1 MMSGTSSTST
11 RRRSDFGSVREL
23 PSGRFR
29 ATYRTSGSEHTAPTT
44 FRTKT
49 DAKRYLASV
58 RASIEKGTW
67 SDPRFG
73 KLTVEE
79 VGEHWLASNPNKAHT
94 TVARDTSILKNH
106 VYPKLGRIQIRQL
119 TRFQIQTLVNEWSGA
134 WTTIHRQYRCVSAI
148 CTYAAKNGWIPRNPC
163 VDIQLPECLP
173 ADRQLLS
180 SEDTLKIAS
189 GVTGYHSTAI
199 WTFAETGCRWGE
211 VYGLRV
217 RNVNLAEFTIQIE
230 QGLTRDPKGAPIL
243 GRRGSRKARPRILAI
258 TPWLAALLQQ
268 HVESLQH
275 QGPDAW
281 LFPDSTGGPVR
292 YSNWRRRVWLPALA
306 EAGLDGV
313 EPLPGPHD
321 LRRLNVTQLAASG
334 VDLRTL
340 MNRMGHKTAKLA
352 LEVYARADPVADR
365 AAADMIGSHVLDA
378 MSHMERTESSGPEGE
393 SGK

>member
-1 MMSGTSSTST
+1 MSGSSSTST

-29 ATYRTSGSEHTAPTT
+29 ATYRTSGVEHTAPTT

-79 VGEHWLASNPNKAHT
+79 VGERWLDSNPNKAHT

-134 WTTIHRQYRCVSAI
+134 PTTIHRQHRSVSAI

-173 ADRQLLS
+173 VDRHLLS
-180 SEDTLKIAS
+180 PEDTLKIAS
-189 GVTGYHSTAI
+189 VITGYHSTAI

-211 VYGLRV
+211 VYGLRI
-217 RNVNLAEFTIQIE
+217 RNVDLAQFTIQIE

-243 GRRGSRKARPRILAI
+243 GRRGSRKARPRMLAI

-268 HVESLQH
+268 HLESLEH

-306 EAGLDGV
+306 EAGLDNI

-340 MNRMGHKTAKLA
+340 MSRMGHKSAKLA
-352 LEVYARADPVADR
+352 LEVYAKPDPVADR
-365 AAADMIGSHVLDA
+365 AAADTIGSHVLAA
-378 MSHMERTESSGPEGE
+378 MSHMERTAAGDSHGAQ
-393 SGK
+393 